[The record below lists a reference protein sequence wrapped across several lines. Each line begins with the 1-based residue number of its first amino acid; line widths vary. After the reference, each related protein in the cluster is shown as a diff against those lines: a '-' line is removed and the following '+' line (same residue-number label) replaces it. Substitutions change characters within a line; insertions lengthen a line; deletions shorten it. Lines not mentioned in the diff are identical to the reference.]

1 MISLH
6 RKNLYL
12 LCGAVIFS
20 IIAAVPRPSGL
31 TNDGQLMIGLFVLAA
46 WYWVSEALPL
56 PVTALLIMLL
66 LPILGIMSSHE
77 VFASFGNHAV
87 FFLIGAFI
95 IATALQ
101 VHNIHKRMA
110 LYFLHFFHG
119 SPRTFILGIMATG
132 ALISFIIPEHAVVV
146 LLLPII
152 LVILQEMNIAPR
164 ESNFGR
170 TSMIAIA
177 FGCSIGSLATPLGG
191 ARNPLAIAF
200 LDETVGVELTFLD
213 WMSYSLPIVI
223 LCLPLSWFLLMRS
236 FPPEKDLDLSATKS
250 LVESKRSDMEALG
263 PNELKVIG
271 ILLLTISLWIFASGH
286 INIAVIALIGS
297 TLLFVTNSI
306 TWKQIESMVPW
317 GIIILYGGA
326 ITLGAGM
333 ETSGAASWIAL
344 KIIDVVGSNPYHILF
359 ILITAT
365 ICITNMISNTASVA
379 MLLPIGFGFSQEIL
393 ELTPL
398 LTTLTIALS
407 GGLAFMLIIATPGNI
422 ITYSAGYY
430 SQKDLV
436 KAGLPINIASIF
448 IIYLVAVT
456 YWKWIGV
463 W

>member
-1 MISLH
+1 MISPF
-6 RKNLYL
+6 RKYLYL

-20 IIAAVPRPSGL
+20 IIAAIPTPSDL
-31 TNDGQLMIGLFVLAA
+31 THDGQLMLALFVMAA

-101 VHNIHKRMA
+101 VHGIHRRLA
-110 LYFLHFFHG
+110 LYFLHFFPG
-119 SPRTFILGIMATG
+119 NPKLFILGIMATG
-132 ALISFIIPEHAVVV
+132 AIISFIIPEHAVVV

-152 LVILQEMNIAPR
+152 LVILQETNIAPR

-177 FGCSIGSLATPLGG
+177 FGCSIGSLATPIGG

-200 LDETVGVELTFLD
+200 LDETAGIELTFLD
-213 WMSYSLPIVI
+213 WMTYSLPIV
-223 LCLPLSWFLLMRS
+223 LVCLPLSWFLLIHS
-236 FPPEKDLDLSATKS
+236 FPPEKDLNLSATRSMIGK
-250 LVESKRSDMEALG
+250 KRSELEPLG

-271 ILLLTISLWIFASGH
+271 ILVLTISLWIFASGH

-306 TWKQIESMVPW
+306 TWKQIEGMVPW

-326 ITLGAGM
+326 ITLGVGM
-333 ETSGAASWIAL
+333 ENSGAASWIAIR
-344 KIIDVVGSNPYHILF
+344 IIDIVGRNPYHILF
-359 ILITAT
+359 ILIVVT

-379 MLLPIGFGFSQEIL
+379 MLLPIGFGFSQEIP

-398 LTTLTIALS
+398 ATSLAIAMS

-430 SQKDLV
+430 SQRDLL
-436 KAGLPINIASIF
+436 KAGFWPNIASIF
-448 IIYLVAVT
+448 VIYLIAVT
-456 YWKWIGV
+456 YWKWVGV